1 MRIGQSN
8 NHKKPRLVPEHSLV
22 STTIAD
28 KKKTCVDKTSSSW
41 EFSAT

>member
-8 NHKKPRLVPEHSLV
+8 NHKKTLPAPEHSLV
-22 STTIAD
+22 STTTAG